1 MHVKASTIALAGKQY
16 MQPSGE
22 NPGTC
27 PNDVINTCFCRP
39 GLKGCK
45 NDNECPYSE
54 INFIFVFNHEKN
66 NMLNSFIGM

>member
-1 MHVKASTIALAGKQY
+1 MHVMASTIALPGKQY

-27 PNDVINTCFCRP
+27 PNDVINTCFCHP
-39 GLKGCK
+39 DLKGCK

-54 INFIFVFNHEKN
+54 INHICFP
-66 NMLNSFIGM
+66 

>member
-22 NPGTC
+22 NPGIC

-54 INFIFVFNHEKN
+54 INHICF
-66 NMLNSFIGM
+66 SS